1 MNKYKNST
9 YPLRI
14 RQDIIDKMKIIAFE
28 NSRSLNKEI
37 EQACISYV
45 NNYETKQGEIT
56 QDEIDN
62 LYK

>member
-45 NNYETKQGEIT
+45 INYETKQGEIT
-56 QDEIDN
+56 QEEIDSF
-62 LYK
+62 YK